1 MYSDDVSEICLSI
14 ISCLEVGMS
23 CAFAYAYDILF
34 ARIYDG
40 EKYVFPLPFML
51 SDNADLC
58 RACLDLSVYTRR
70 EMIPLIISD
79 IPREELPVLTELFP
93 HIDANCYY
101 EDDDSFV
108 VKVNNECDLLSDF
121 PEIQDGDIRLDR
133 ILCTDLDKYAELCR
147 DRELNRYWGYDAYV
161 DNPDGTKQYY
171 LDVAQREFYDGVAI
185 TLAIR
190 YRGEFAGEAVIY
202 DFDYRGSAQI
212 AVRILPA
219 FHGKGIGGLAVKA
232 LVALAKSIGLSEVR
246 AEIMNENAASVK
258 MTSRIFGVGISD
270 SKKTKFSLK
279 L

>member
-1 MYSDDVSEICLSI
+1 
-14 ISCLEVGMS
+14 MS
-23 CAFAYAYDILF
+23 CAFAYAYDIF
-34 ARIYDG
+34 FVRIYDG

-51 SDNADLC
+51 TDNADLR
-58 RACLDLSVYTRR
+58 RACLDLSVYARR

-121 PEIQDGDIRLDR
+121 PAIEDGDIRLDQIR
-133 ILCTDLDKYAELCR
+133 REDLDKYAELCR
-147 DRELNRYWGYDAYV
+147 DRELNRYWGYDADV
-161 DNPDGTKQYY
+161 DNPDGSKQYY
-171 LDVAQREFYDGVAI
+171 LDVAEREFCDGVSI
-185 TLAIR
+185 TLAVR
-190 YRGEFAGEAVIY
+190 YKGEFVGEAVVY
-202 DFDYRGSAQI
+202 DFDYHGSAQI

-219 FHGKGIGGLAVKA
+219 FHGMGIGGLSVKA

-246 AEIMNENAASVK
+246 AEIVNENVASVK
-258 MTSRIFGVGISD
+258 MTSKIMGVGISN
-270 SKKTKFSLK
+270 SEKTKFSLK